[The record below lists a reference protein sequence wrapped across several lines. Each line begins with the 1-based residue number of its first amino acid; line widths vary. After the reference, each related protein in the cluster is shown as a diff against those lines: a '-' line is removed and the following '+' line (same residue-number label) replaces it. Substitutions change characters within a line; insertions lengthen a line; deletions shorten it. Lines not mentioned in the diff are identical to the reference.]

1 MALRRTPP
9 LLLLA
14 ASLSAAAV
22 AVPLVY
28 LLIVVA
34 DGPGQAW
41 EAINRPRTAQLALRS
56 IGLAVAVSTTA
67 TTLAV
72 GLAWLTT
79 RTDLPGRR
87 WWAVLVALPLVVP
100 SYIGAYLFVS
110 ALGPGG
116 LLLQV
121 DWIYGFWGAWLVLTL
136 FTYPL
141 VLLPVRAALRKL
153 DPALEEAAR
162 GMGRS
167 ALEVF
172 RTVTLPQLVPA
183 IGAGVL
189 LVALYTLAEFGAVSI
204 LRFDSFTRVIYQS
217 YKASF
222 DRTGA
227 AALASLLVVLMLG
240 LYAVEARMRD
250 RRSATRSSP
259 GTARLAAPVALGRWK
274 LPALAAVASIVT
286 VALLIPVG
294 TLVVWSGR
302 SVAGDP
308 DWGAISTAAWHS
320 LLTAALAAG
329 AAVVVALP
337 CALLASRYPGRV
349 TRLIEA
355 LSSSGYV
362 LPGIVVALALVF
374 VGTRVAPWAYQTL
387 AIVVFAMTVHFL
399 PLALGSMR
407 TALLQVPRSVEE
419 AGRAAGRGPIEVW
432 ATITAPL
439 AMGGTLAGAALVF
452 LTAVKE
458 LPTMILLAPT
468 GFDTLA
474 TEIWTQTNAAFFEAG
489 AIPALVL
496 LLVSA
501 PPLFLLVGRD

>member
-1 MALRRTPP
+1 M
-9 LLLLA
+9 
-14 ASLSAAAV
+14 
-22 AVPLVY
+22 PLVY
-28 LLIVVA
+28 LVIVVTDA
-34 DGPGQAW
+34 PGEAW
-41 EAINRPRTAQLALRS
+41 EALWRGRTAELVARS
-56 IGLAVAVSTTA
+56 LGLAFAVSATA
-67 TTLAV
+67 SVLAV

-79 RTDLPGRR
+79 RADLPGRR
-87 WWAVLVALPLVVP
+87 IWAVLVALPFVVP

-116 LLLQV
+116 VLIQV
-121 DWIYGFWGAWLVLTL
+121 DWIYGFGGAWLVLTL

-141 VLLPVRAALRKL
+141 VLLPVRAALRRQ

-162 GMGRS
+162 GMGRGS
-167 ALEVF
+167 LEVF
-172 RTVTLPQLVPA
+172 RTITLPQLVPA
-183 IGAGVL
+183 IGAGAL
-189 LVALYTLAEFGAVSI
+189 LAALYTLADFGAVSI

-227 AALASLLVVLMLG
+227 AALASLLVVIMLV
-240 LYAVEARMRD
+240 LYALESRVRSSRGAA
-250 RRSATRSSP
+250 RSAP
-259 GTARLAAPVALGRWK
+259 GTARPATPVPLGRWK
-274 LPALAAVASIVT
+274 APALAGLTAIVT
-286 VALLIPVG
+286 LGLVIPVA
-294 TLVVWSGR
+294 TLIVWASR

-308 DWGAISTAAWHS
+308 DWERILTSAGNS
-320 LLTAALAAG
+320 LLTAAIVAG

-337 CALLASRYPGRV
+337 VALLVSRFGSPPSRGS
-349 TRLIEA
+349 RLIEA
-355 LSSSGYV
+355 VSSSGYV
-362 LPGIVVALALVF
+362 LPGIVVALAMVF

-387 AIVVFAMTVHFL
+387 LIVVFAMVVHFL

-419 AGRAAGRGPIEVW
+419 AGRASGRGPVEVW

-468 GFDTLA
+468 GFGTLA

-496 LLVSA
+496 LIISA

>member
-1 MALRRTPP
+1 MAR
-9 LLLLA
+9 
-14 ASLSAAAV
+14 SL
-22 AVPLVY
+22 
-28 LLIVVA
+28 
-34 DGPGQAW
+34 
-41 EAINRPRTAQLALRS
+41 
-56 IGLAVAVSTTA
+56 GLAFAVSATA
-67 TTLAV
+67 SVLAV
-72 GLAWLTT
+72 VLAWLTT
-79 RTDLPGRR
+79 RADLPGRR
-87 WWAVLVALPLVVP
+87 TWAVLVALPFVVP

-116 LLLQV
+116 VLIQV
-121 DWIYGFWGAWLVLTL
+121 DWIYGFGGAWLVLTL

-141 VLLPVRAALRKL
+141 VLLPVRAALRRQ

-162 GMGRS
+162 GMGRGS
-167 ALEVF
+167 LEVF
-172 RTVTLPQLVPA
+172 RTITLPQLVPA
-183 IGAGVL
+183 IGAGAL
-189 LVALYTLAEFGAVSI
+189 LAALYTLADFGAVSI

-227 AALASLLVVLMLG
+227 AALASLLVVIMLV
-240 LYAVEARMRD
+240 LYALESRVRSSRGAA
-250 RRSATRSSP
+250 RSAP
-259 GTARLAAPVALGRWK
+259 GTARPATPVPLGRWK
-274 LPALAAVASIVT
+274 VPALAGLTGIVT
-286 VALLIPVG
+286 LGLVIPVA
-294 TLVVWSGR
+294 TLVVWASR

-308 DWGAISTAAWHS
+308 DWQRILTSAGNS
-320 LLTAALAAG
+320 LLTAAIVAG

-337 CALLASRYPGRV
+337 VALLVSRFGSPPSRGS
-349 TRLIEA
+349 RLIEA
-355 LSSSGYV
+355 VSSSGYV
-362 LPGIVVALALVF
+362 LPGIVVALAMVF

-387 AIVVFAMTVHFL
+387 LIVVFAMVVHFL

-419 AGRAAGRGPIEVW
+419 AGRASGRGPVEVW

-468 GFDTLA
+468 GFGTLA

-496 LLVSA
+496 LVISA